1 MPLNNNIGSCKI
13 STNKKSLPNISVQKI
28 KKIIRFFRGVA
39 MNFIKR
45 GFLGITRRIGKSLI
59 LLAVI
64 FILGNIISGAIS
76 IQQATGNVEKKIKE
90 RLGAAA
96 TIDID
101 FEAMDALSDAEL
113 ENVDLQ
119 DVGVELIKQIGEL
132 PYVKYYDYSM
142 STYLGSESIE
152 SYQGDMEGEV
162 IHHGP
167 SMDFHLKGI
176 NYAPVIDFEEQ
187 KGELVDGRTFT
198 QEEVD
203 NGTSVAI
210 ISKKLAEKNNLH
222 VGDTFTLENAV
233 YIFDDETGTEDL
245 FTSRDV
251 VLEII
256 GLFESRSMK
265 EDRGENSDDDFFDW
279 MDIDYQNTV
288 YVPNEIVISESEYHW
303 EEYMKADEEFAQ
315 LMEEEGE
322 SFEYYTP
329 LFVLNSP
336 EDRDAFVE
344 EVTPL
349 LPELYTVINASD
361 HYDTI
366 SGPIDSMAKLSKYVL
381 IAAIVATVL
390 IIGLV
395 VLLFLRDRKHE
406 LGIYLSLGERR
417 GRVIGQILIE
427 VMVIAFIGITLS
439 LFSGN
444 FLAAQVSDSMM
455 KSDKQNQHDEFIYY
469 SELQSDLTTDD
480 VIASYEVDFGLNYI
494 LGFYAI
500 GLLTILISTVIPL
513 IYIVRLNPKK
523 ILM

>member
-1 MPLNNNIGSCKI
+1 
-13 STNKKSLPNISVQKI
+13 
-28 KKIIRFFRGVA
+28 

-45 GFLGITRRIGKSLI
+45 GFLGITRKKGKSLI

-64 FILGNIISGAIS
+64 FILGNLISGAIS
-76 IQQATGNVEKKIKE
+76 IQQATSNVEGNIKE

-96 TIDID
+96 TVDID
-101 FEAMDALSDAEL
+101 YEALDKLSEDEL
-113 ENVDLQ
+113 VEFDLQNVDI
-119 DVGVELIKQIGEL
+119 DLIKQIGEL
-132 PYVKYYDYSM
+132 SYVKYYDYSM

-152 SYQGDMEGEV
+152 SYQGEMEGEV

-176 NYAPVIDFEEQ
+176 NYAPVIDFEEE
-187 KGELVDGRTFT
+187 KGKLIDGRVFT
-198 QEEVD
+198 QDEID

-222 VGDTFTLENAV
+222 VGDTFTLDNAV
-233 YIFDDETGTEDL
+233 YTYDDETGNEDL
-245 FTSRDV
+245 VTSRDV

-256 GLFESRSMK
+256 GLFESHSIK
-265 EDRGENSDDDFFDW
+265 EDRGDNPDQDMFDW
-279 MDIDYQNTV
+279 MDIDYQNTI
-288 YVPNEIVISESEYHW
+288 YVSNEIVISETEYYW
-303 EEYMKADEEFAQ
+303 EEYMKADEELAAM
-315 LMEEEGE
+315 MEEEEE

-329 LFVLNSP
+329 LFVLNNP
-336 EDRDAFVE
+336 EDSAAFEE
-344 EVTPL
+344 EVIPL

-361 HYDTI
+361 HYDSI

-381 IAAIVATVL
+381 IAAVIATIL

-406 LGIYLSLGERR
+406 LGIYLSLGEKR
-417 GRVIGQILIE
+417 GRVVGQILIE

-444 FLAAQVSDSMM
+444 FLAGQISDTMIKADDHSNY
-455 KSDKQNQHDEFIYY
+455 DQYIYY

-480 VIASYEVDFGLNYI
+480 VIASYEVDFNSSYI
-494 LGFYAI
+494 LGFYGI

-513 IYIVRLNPKK
+513 VYIVRLNPKK

>member
-1 MPLNNNIGSCKI
+1 MNWNL
-13 STNKKSLPNISVQKI
+13 
-28 KKIIRFFRGVA
+28 RGFV

-45 GFLGITRRIGKSLI
+45 GFLGITRKKGKSLI

-64 FILGNIISGAIS
+64 FILGNLISGAIA
-76 IQQATGNVEKKIKE
+76 IQQATGNAEKDIKE
-90 RLGAAA
+90 KLGAAA
-96 TIDID
+96 TVDID
-101 FEAMDALSDAEL
+101 HEALDALSDEEL
-113 ENVDLQ
+113 EAFDFQYIGVD
-119 DVGVELIKQIGEL
+119 LIKQIGEH
-132 PYVKYYDYSM
+132 PYVKYYDFSM

-152 SYQGDMEGEV
+152 SYQGEMEGD
-162 IHHGP
+162 IIDHGP

-187 KGELVDGRTFT
+187 KGELVEGRIFS

-203 NGTSVAI
+203 NGSSVAI

-233 YIFDDETGTEDL
+233 YTYDDETGEEDL

-256 GLFESRSMK
+256 GLFESRSVK
-265 EDRGENSDDDFFDW
+265 TEQENSGDQSIFDW
-279 MDIDYQNTV
+279 LDIDYQNTI
-288 YVPNEIVISESEYHW
+288 YVSNEIVISESEYEW
-303 EEYMKADEEFAQ
+303 EEYMKADEEFAEI
-315 LMEEEGE
+315 MAEEDG

-329 LFVLNSP
+329 LFVLSNS
-336 EDRDAFVE
+336 EYSDAFAE
-344 EVTPL
+344 EITPL
-349 LPELYTVINASD
+349 LPELYTVINATD

-366 SGPIDSMAKLSKYVL
+366 AGPINSMSKLSKYVL
-381 IAAIVATVL
+381 IAAVIATVL

-406 LGIYLSLGERR
+406 LGIYLSLGEKRS
-417 GRVIGQILIE
+417 RVIGQILIE

-444 FLAAQVSDSMM
+444 FLAGQISDSMI
-455 KSDKQNQHDEFIYY
+455 KSDTQSHYDDYIYY
-469 SELQSDLTTDD
+469 DELQSDLTTDD
-480 VIASYEVDFGLNYI
+480 VLASYKVDFNFSYI

-513 IYIVRLNPKK
+513 VYIVRLNPRK